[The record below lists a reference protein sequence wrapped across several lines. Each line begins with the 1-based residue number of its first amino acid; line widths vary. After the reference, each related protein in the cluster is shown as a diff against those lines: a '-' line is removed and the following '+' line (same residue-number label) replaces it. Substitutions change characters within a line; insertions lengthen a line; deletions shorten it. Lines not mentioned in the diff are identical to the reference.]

1 MIQIQELKICFR
13 NSTNNT
19 DNKVKLET
27 HVITKADLHVP
38 YTVTRV
44 HCIVEVLTTV
54 EHVYNNNSTLDFL
67 IILNQSSV
75 LKMYYLCII

>member
-44 HCIVEVLTTV
+44 HRIVEVLTTV

-75 LKMYYLCII
+75 LKKYYLCII

>member
-27 HVITKADLHVP
+27 QVITKADLHVP

-44 HCIVEVLTTV
+44 HRIVEVLTTV

-75 LKMYYLCII
+75 LKKYYLCII

>member
-1 MIQIQELKICFR
+1 M
-13 NSTNNT
+13 
-19 DNKVKLET
+19 
-27 HVITKADLHVP
+27 

-44 HCIVEVLTTV
+44 HRIVEVLTTV

-75 LKMYYLCII
+75 LKKVLPLYYLYQAWET

>member
-44 HCIVEVLTTV
+44 HRIVEVLTTV